1 MPCLP
6 CLPGK
11 PMMPCSPLL
20 PLASSPPRLPRE
32 PLFPFLPE
40 GRRAWDGAHTFSNG
54 WHSDAGLS
62 LLNCSM
68 ISLRTSSMLRDL
80 LLVEIKLRRT
90 LVFVVFLE
98 SSHKQF
104 FLGLTQTIAISF
116 FWEVFNVWKPEGSG
130 NSFHFRH
137 YELQTKYF
145 TKYLTKY
152 SESDK
157 TGLYWTDNP
166 EIEPFNRKHRKFCR
180 RSQIKL
186 KFPVRKFWK
195 FRGCSLRNSPRF
207 STAANFAFITWDRD

>member
-1 MPCLP
+1 MNNPTNCRYLDSWLPFYSDFPFSPFHPFLPWSPIMPCLP

-98 SSHKQF
+98 SSDKQF
-104 FLGLTQTIAISF
+104 FFRVNADHCYFFLLRSIQCLKAGGFRQLFPFQTLWAPDK
-116 FWEVFNVWKPEGSG
+116 VFYKILNKI
-130 NSFHFRH
+130 FRK
-137 YELQTKYF
+137 LQNGVI
-145 TKYLTKY
+145 L
-152 SESDK
+152 
-157 TGLYWTDNP
+157 
-166 EIEPFNRKHRKFCR
+166 NR
-180 RSQIKL
+180 
-186 KFPVRKFWK
+186 
-195 FRGCSLRNSPRF
+195 
-207 STAANFAFITWDRD
+207 

>member
-1 MPCLP
+1 MLVWVYWTVRWFHY
-6 CLPGK
+6 GH
-11 PMMPCSPLL
+11 LL
-20 PLASSPPRLPRE
+20 CWEICCWLRSSCGELWYLLSFWNLA
-32 PLFPFLPE
+32 
-40 GRRAWDGAHTFSNG
+40 TN
-54 WHSDAGLS
+54 
-62 LLNCSM
+62 N
-68 ISLRTSSMLRDL
+68 
-80 LLVEIKLRRT
+80 
-90 LVFVVFLE
+90 
-98 SSHKQF
+98 F

-152 SESDK
+152 SESYK

-207 STAANFAFITWDRD
+207 LTAGNFAFLTWDRD